1 MEPEHLEV
9 RCAVRQA
16 LNTLSSSKDRAEI
29 THTLQCIKRYL
40 GGAESDIPL
49 RQREEF
55 VNVHYSRF
63 LHGLIGSLSAD
74 CLEQQQLFDELFL
87 EGPADQAFLVLLD
100 TIASTSSSPQQTRC
114 VNVLERFLRDGRMT
128 EMIWEFCQTQDGP
141 SPSNLHQAILSK
153 TVSLPDHLANKLQ
166 SSNRPAFYPNRY
178 FPLLAQQMLLAL
190 RRLCNRLKGGKDCS
204 LCFMSQLLGKL
215 CVQGHGDAV
224 LQVLLPPLTSLTQSD
239 YIWQRICWR
248 LVENVPDRWMESVI
262 SGLVCL
268 AAGPEVLC
276 RVLGSIVLKNKKAQF
291 VVTHKLLLLQFSY
304 QTAVL
309 QSLLGY
315 LAGETGRRHLL
326 IKVLKQLMETWS
338 NRSAV
343 RHTPVEQQL
352 YITKAILI
360 SLAHLR
366 DSELQ
371 EHRAELLAAMMSG
384 MECHLD
390 SNLPRVRRLGMLLAQ
405 SLSPR
410 ICPSEQPLSFQYEE
424 DEETN
429 ELQSLL
435 ILRPQSSWKST
446 QQEQSDAGCE
456 PARDI
461 EEQCAGLAPPGLP
474 SQDPESDSELDSDDE
489 LIPYDMS
496 GDRELQKCK
505 APAYISGCVEV
516 LMNCEDPEQIEA
528 TLNTVES
535 LIRKTPAA
543 TKELSLH
550 LARLLLH
557 LDDKYNIEGFVS
569 LRQRAMVGLLVVDT
583 IAVAQYLTQQFYAV
597 NYSLCQRLDILDV
610 LALAAQELSQPG
622 TESKA
627 APAALLDCG
636 RGGGGAALPVPHAQH
651 WRRIVDERI
660 KSKTR
665 RFAQGVSRPEAIAAP
680 NRYGPVAAHFFFP
693 LISNYDRPQTSFDF
707 LGEQPL
713 MMGRLI
719 HTLGILMYFA
729 VNTPI
734 AIHMGKSLLDFI
746 WTVRYHTDTYVRQGI
761 LFAVSSLL
769 LSVPS
774 EGLLSEVLDEVLE
787 LRCWLADVA
796 EKDADGDCRRL
807 AVQSLLLLENIRQK
821 LGICLE

>member
-100 TIASTSSSPQQTRC
+100 TIASTSPQQTRC

-410 ICPSEQPLSFQYEE
+410 ICPSEQPLSFQ
-424 DEETN
+424 
-429 ELQSLL
+429 
-435 ILRPQSSWKST
+435 
-446 QQEQSDAGCE
+446 
-456 PARDI
+456 
-461 EEQCAGLAPPGLP
+461 EQCAGLAPPGLP

-505 APAYISGCVEV
+505 APAYISGCVEGKSPAMGRERG
-516 LMNCEDPEQIEA
+516 LR
-528 TLNTVES
+528 LNTG
-535 LIRKTPAA
+535 PA
-543 TKELSLH
+543 LVSLH

-665 RFAQGVSRPEAIAAP
+665 LAERISSRRATCAVL
-680 NRYGPVAAHFFFP
+680 R
-693 LISNYDRPQTSFDF
+693 RPQTSFDF

-787 LRCWLADVA
+787 LRCWLAGGCFPGRCCVPVA
-796 EKDADGDCRRL
+796 GSPWYVCIYTASRYR
-807 AVQSLLLLENIRQK
+807 A
-821 LGICLE
+821 

>member
-100 TIASTSSSPQQTRC
+100 TIASTSPQQTRC

-190 RRLCNRLKGGKDCS
+190 RRLCNRLKGSSGVV
-204 LCFMSQLLGKL
+204 
-215 CVQGHGDAV
+215 CVRSYPGYLH
-224 LQVLLPPLTSLTQSD
+224 VLLPPLTSLTQSD

-410 ICPSEQPLSFQYEE
+410 ICPSEQPLSFQVQLNAVPSS
-424 DEETN
+424 T
-429 ELQSLL
+429 LTQSH
-435 ILRPQSSWKST
+435 PFY
-446 QQEQSDAGCE
+446 SDAGCE

-505 APAYISGCVEV
+505 APAYISGCVEGKSPAMGRERG
-516 LMNCEDPEQIEA
+516 LR
-528 TLNTVES
+528 LNTG
-535 LIRKTPAA
+535 PA
-543 TKELSLH
+543 LVSLH

>member
-100 TIASTSSSPQQTRC
+100 TIASTRVFAPSLTRC

-410 ICPSEQPLSFQYEE
+410 ICPSEQPLSFQVQ
-424 DEETN
+424 
-429 ELQSLL
+429 LMLGVS
-435 ILRPQSSWKST
+435 RPGTSRSSVLTPSST
-446 QQEQSDAGCE
+446 GY
-456 PARDI
+456 
-461 EEQCAGLAPPGLP
+461 
-474 SQDPESDSELDSDDE
+474 DDE

-505 APAYISGCVEV
+505 APAYISGCVEGKSPAMGRERG
-516 LMNCEDPEQIEA
+516 LR
-528 TLNTVES
+528 LNTG
-535 LIRKTPAA
+535 PA
-543 TKELSLH
+543 LVSLH

-787 LRCWLADVA
+787 LRCWLAGGCFPGRCCVPVA
-796 EKDADGDCRRL
+796 GSPWYVCIYTASRYR
-807 AVQSLLLLENIRQK
+807 A
-821 LGICLE
+821 